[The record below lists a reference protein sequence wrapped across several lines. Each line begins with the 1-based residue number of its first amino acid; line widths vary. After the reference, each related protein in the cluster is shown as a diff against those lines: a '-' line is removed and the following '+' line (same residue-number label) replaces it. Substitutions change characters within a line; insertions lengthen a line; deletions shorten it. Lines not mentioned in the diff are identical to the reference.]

1 MEDEVTVDVTQDGP
15 TVDDTIALE
24 LGAEEIENNN
34 PIADLLSAIEDG
46 EYNSAENQ
54 FNDLIGDRLQ
64 TALDQ
69 KKAEVAAQ
77 IYGDEEVEEVEA
89 ELEGEEEPE
98 NDELDDY
105 EDQLIADEESEEV
118 ED

>member
-1 MEDEVTVDVTQDGP
+1 MEDEVTVDVTDGP

-46 EYNSAENQ
+46 EYNSAESQ
-54 FNDLIGDRLQ
+54 FTDLIGDRLQ

-77 IYGDEEVEEVEA
+77 IYGDEEVAAVEA
-89 ELEGEEEPE
+89 ELE
-98 NDELDDY
+98 DE
-105 EDQLIADEESEEV
+105 DETVEV
-118 ED
+118 EELPLEDDDIDEPVAPV